1 MRHPLLARSPAK
13 SARTRKPHRLD
24 TYGPGRSV
32 PPLHVPCRRRGAS
45 ASPSAR
51 SAAHAR
57 VGTRRCPSQ
66 CSRIIG
72 AHTGAALGLTLV
84 AVLAGARARH
94 QREMASQDSHE
105 RPVRPAPT
113 PRALAAWPT
122 PLMPVRRTLRSLAP
136 LRRQDGEVEGAPS
149 DAMDVNITEEARPH
163 AHPPLRRPA
172 SAPRRSLG
180 CSAHTGARAA
190 PCAHALGSLQSAAS
204 RPELGGAGT

>member
-66 CSRIIG
+66 CSGTIG
-72 AHTGAALGLTLV
+72 AHTGTTLGLTLV
-84 AVLAGARARH
+84 AVLAGVRARH
-94 QREMASQDSHE
+94 QREMASQDSRE
-105 RPVRPAPT
+105 RPVPAPHAPPPSQHVAHTAHT
-113 PRALAAWPT
+113 PAPHIADLRFGHRRVGRTVRPRGRRATRWKWIWRRRCGRTPT
-122 PLMPVRRTLRSLAP
+122 PLRGP
-136 LRRQDGEVEGAPS
+136 LPR
-149 DAMDVNITEEARPH
+149 
-163 AHPPLRRPA
+163 
-172 SAPRRSLG
+172 PRRSLA
-180 CSAHTGARAA
+180 CSAHSGA
-190 PCAHALGSLQSAAS
+190 
-204 RPELGGAGT
+204 